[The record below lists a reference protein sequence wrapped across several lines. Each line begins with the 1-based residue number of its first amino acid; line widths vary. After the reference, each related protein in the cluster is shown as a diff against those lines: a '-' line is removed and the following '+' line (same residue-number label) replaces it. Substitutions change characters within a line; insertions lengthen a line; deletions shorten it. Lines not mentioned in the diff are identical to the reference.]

1 MKIVLCIVAL
11 IIGVI
16 LIWFLIPYSP
26 LRSKFYD
33 TVKEK
38 KRENIRFDDS
48 DVFSSSDFESFPVA
62 VKNYIEHCGYLGTK
76 KQNFVKMVYHDVD
89 FTQGKDGPKLKIDYT
104 QYDFAKQPDRLALI
118 ESRMFGVP
126 FQGYDYYLDGNGGM
140 KGVIAKVFSLFHQ
153 TGNEMNQACLATYL
167 AECFFIPSAFLEN
180 DIDVEEVDD
189 YHIKA
194 TIIYQGQTVNGLFT
208 FNERYEMISFTTNDR
223 AVVNTDNTITYVPWT
238 AECSDYIL
246 CEDGIR
252 RPTQFRAIWN
262 YSDGDFVYFDGSIVE
277 ISYNK

>member
-62 VKNYIEHCGYLGTK
+62 VQNYIEHCGYLGTK
-76 KQNFVKMVYHDVD
+76 KQDFVKMVYHDVD

-126 FQGYDYYLDGNGGM
+126 FQGYDYY
-140 KGVIAKVFSLFHQ
+140 
-153 TGNEMNQACLATYL
+153 
-167 AECFFIPSAFLEN
+167 
-180 DIDVEEVDD
+180 
-189 YHIKA
+189 
-194 TIIYQGQTVNGLFT
+194 
-208 FNERYEMISFTTNDR
+208 
-223 AVVNTDNTITYVPWT
+223 
-238 AECSDYIL
+238 
-246 CEDGIR
+246 EDGIR
-252 RPTQFRAIWN
+252 HPTKFRAIWN